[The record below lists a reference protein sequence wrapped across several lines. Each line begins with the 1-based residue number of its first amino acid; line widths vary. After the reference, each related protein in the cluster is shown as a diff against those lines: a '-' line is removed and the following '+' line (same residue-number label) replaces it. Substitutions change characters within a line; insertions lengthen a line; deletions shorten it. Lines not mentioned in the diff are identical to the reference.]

1 MTVVSGIFLILH
13 ALVHLLYAG
22 QALSLIELRPSLAWP
37 DGSWLFSRLLGD
49 PATRW
54 LAAVFLALVSLGFL
68 AAALGLFFG
77 ARWARPVTLSAAGFS
92 VLIYLLLW
100 DGNLHA
106 LPDQGGVGILISLGI
121 FIVVWIV

>member
-1 MTVVSGIFLILH
+1 MSIFVGIILILH

-22 QALSLIELRPSLAWP
+22 QALRFFELRPSLVWP

-77 ARWARPVTLSAAGFS
+77 AGWARPVTLSAAGFS

-100 DGNLHA
+100 DGNFHA

-121 FIVVWIV
+121 FVAVWVV